1 MLGYLFLEGSDSLV
15 GTPVDSENVPAANSV
30 TPDGSPMPM
39 RDVGTSEIYALDVD
53 AFLDGAF
60 KRKQSLLI
68 PCSFFVPQ
76 DTYPCSEPKTPE
88 KVISLYFSL
97 FAGNWSVAK
106 AERFVSAGPE
116 GSIDPCPPTISQ
128 SLR

>member
-1 MLGYLFLEGSDSLV
+1 MSGYLFLEGSDILV

-76 DTYPCSEPKTPE
+76 GTYS
-88 KVISLYFSL
+88 
-97 FAGNWSVAK
+97 
-106 AERFVSAGPE
+106 
-116 GSIDPCPPTISQ
+116 
-128 SLR
+128 

>member
-1 MLGYLFLEGSDSLV
+1 MSGYLFLEGSDSL

-53 AFLDGAF
+53 TFLDGTF

-76 DTYPCSEPKTPE
+76 NTYS
-88 KVISLYFSL
+88 
-97 FAGNWSVAK
+97 
-106 AERFVSAGPE
+106 
-116 GSIDPCPPTISQ
+116 
-128 SLR
+128 